1 MLISIISIV
10 SIFIWVAVILELNKD
25 SKKHNNQK
33 IIILTSVGTLLTLV
47 LTISLFQKVLF

>member
-25 SKKHNNQK
+25 SKKQNNQK